1 MNLPTNNQFSNGLDV
16 RQRSNPF
23 WWMSR
28 SEAMIWHDMTFSTKT
43 MKNQEIIRKKTWKTY
58 ENIWTHGK
66 YDVVDVFELMI
77 DDTDVISFF
86 FQFDFSDSEANSWSV
101 GRMTSRRFFFPKRT
115 GEGTEK
121 EGTWHEGTGD
131 MKDLKDMRLGEGSRE
146 VNRNGGNGWRLQVFW
161 KILWCQNCFLVCR
174 FILQQ
179 MFNLTE
185 SLQRQ
190 FQKNA
195 WNSRNSPKG
204 LRRWALRTISCWW
217 RKSCLCIQMA
227 WFAVPSLLT
236 SRVPFTSN
244 HGWWHHVW
252 PSVETGQICIT
263 VTFLGD
269 VICTGYHD
277 VCMTVRWNLTMNVSF
292 ENVQVSHSTLTAL
305 HINSMTA

>member
-115 GEGTEK
+115 GEGLRRKGHDMREL
-121 EGTWHEGTGD
+121 GTWKTWKTWDSE
-131 MKDLKDMRLGEGSRE
+131 RE
-146 VNRNGGNGWRLQVFW
+146 VGKWIGMEGMDEGFKFSERSFGV
-161 KILWCQNCFLVCR
+161 
-174 FILQQ
+174 
-179 MFNLTE
+179 
-185 SLQRQ
+185 
-190 FQKNA
+190 
-195 WNSRNSPKG
+195 
-204 LRRWALRTISCWW
+204 RT
-217 RKSCLCIQMA
+217 
-227 WFAVPSLLT
+227 
-236 SRVPFTSN
+236 
-244 HGWWHHVW
+244 
-252 PSVETGQICIT
+252 
-263 VTFLGD
+263 
-269 VICTGYHD
+269 
-277 VCMTVRWNLTMNVSF
+277 VS
-292 ENVQVSHSTLTAL
+292 
-305 HINSMTA
+305 